1 LDVRLE
7 NLFFSY
13 NPDLS
18 KEKFILKSIDLDID
32 SGDFVLIC
40 GRSGCGKTTLAQ
52 IIAGLQK
59 PTSGKVCLG
68 GTDIYSSSGSPL
80 KKEVGMI
87 FQTPEEQLFE
97 RTVYED
103 VTFVLRRDNSL
114 SREEIDEK
122 VKKTLKLVGLDY
134 EKYKDRL
141 SFSLSSGEKRKA
153 AIACILIKPLK
164 LIIFDEPAVGLD
176 FVTKKSLVR
185 LIKRLNDEGNTI
197 ICVSHDI
204 NLFLELSNKL
214 VILKDGEVVHFSDKS
229 TVFENFDIINDNVK
243 LPSIF
248 GLINELNKIDARIR
262 KDIYSVDGALEYLQG
277 LIK

>member
-1 LDVRLE
+1 MDVRLE